1 MTETQKTTHYS
12 FSPGFVL
19 DKEAAV
25 QKPSQEEPGDADIS
39 SDLKDEEFTD
49 EKHESEFSLETN
61 FIEEES
67 SDQKENCSS
76 TGVAKGNS
84 ASMLE
89 VVCKHHSLRLTKS
102 PI

>member
-1 MTETQKTTHYS
+1 MTETQKKTHYS
-12 FSPGFVL
+12 FSSGFVL

-49 EKHESEFSLETN
+49 KKHESEFSLETN

-76 TGVAKGNS
+76 AGVAKGNS